1 MTALLDQWRSQTG
14 DGMLIVYY
22 EDVLIHDSRGFGYDK
37 TIGQDMLL
45 KRSRP
50 RLAYTKADNQ
60 FLQYPLRHQD
70 Q

>member
-1 MTALLDQWRSQTG
+1 
-14 DGMLIVYY
+14 MLIVYY
-22 EDVLIHDSRGFGYDK
+22 EDVLIHDDSRGFGYDK